1 MHKSEAEILLVED
14 NPADCELTLHALRSE
29 NLCNHIHVARDG
41 EEADGW
47 PSGSSS
53 RGRVLPLC
61 TVCGSMPPWRCLV
74 VKTASP

>member
-41 EEADGW
+41 EEALDYIF
-47 PSGSSS
+47 S
-53 RGRVLPLC
+53 RG
-61 TVCGSMPPWRCLV
+61 
-74 VKTASP
+74 A